1 MLRSA
6 GPSVYDRWVQHQI
19 PWTDPSVR
27 RAWSLF
33 GRIATI
39 PENVR
44 GGVQG
49 ELAINFADAPFP
61 LFASPPGCYF
71 HLQGSFI
78 QDLIRGQYPGLRP
91 GVDLSF
97 DPVPILDR
105 SIRETVEVA
114 GDVMVMFRET
124 PQSRALI
131 RYLTTAEAQAVW
143 VQRGGAL
150 SPNRRVSLSAY
161 PDTLS
166 RRAAAILTAASAPRF
181 GASDLMPPPVNSTF
195 LAATLE
201 YVQHPDHLDQIL
213 REMDRVATE
222 TASR

>member
-1 MLRSA
+1 
-6 GPSVYDRWVQHQI
+6 
-19 PWTDPSVR
+19 
-27 RAWSLF
+27 
-33 GRIATI
+33 
-39 PENVR
+39 VR

-78 QDLIRGQYPGLRP
+78 QDLIRSQYPGLRP

-97 DPVPILDR
+97 DPIPILDR
-105 SIRETVEVA
+105 SIPETVEVA

-143 VQRGGAL
+143 VRRGGAL

-161 PDTLS
+161 PDPLS
-166 RRAAAILTAASAPRF
+166 RRAAAALTAASAPRF